1 MTNPT
6 PAGDRTKRRL
16 KAIGWLT
23 AGAAATAALTAAGLW
38 LIAATPSTQPTPS
51 PTKPVISTPP
61 PTQNPPAPST
71 AATRQPAPTATP
83 SAVTSTGGPGDPMA
97 GAIPDSL
104 IQQTLD
110 EAGLTTVNAA
120 TAKATRAIAWTA
132 LAADLQ
138 AGGWSHPHL
147 QGASVAAPGNDQAHP
162 TIVDV
167 TAIWAA
173 TSPAGQPVDRQR
185 STVRLT
191 STAGRWA
198 VDRIT

>member
-1 MTNPT
+1 MTNPN
-6 PAGDRTKRRL
+6 PARDRTKRRL

-23 AGAAATAALTAAGLW
+23 AGATATAALTAAGLW
-38 LIAATPSTQPTPS
+38 LITASPATQPTSS
-51 PTKPVISTPP
+51 PTKPVISTPAP
-61 PTQNPPAPST
+61 PQNL
-71 AATRQPAPTATP
+71 PAPTTAPTHQPSPKATP
-83 SAVTSTGGPGDPMA
+83 SARPSTGHGDPMA

-110 EAGLTTVNAA
+110 DAGLTTVNAA
-120 TAKATRAIAWTA
+120 TAKATRAIAWAA

-147 QGASVAAPGNDQAHP
+147 QGATVAAPGNDQVHP

-167 TAIWAA
+167 TAIWSA

>member
-1 MTNPT
+1 MTTPI
-6 PAGDRTKRRL
+6 PAGGRTKQL
-16 KAIGWLT
+16 KA
-23 AGAAATAALTAAGLW
+23 
-38 LIAATPSTQPTPS
+38 QPTTPIS
-51 PTKPVISTPP
+51 STPP
-61 PTQNPPAPST
+61 PVQSP
-71 AATRQPAPTATP
+71 PAPTATSAPSRQPRPTPLP
-83 SAVTSTGGPGDPMA
+83 SAAAPTSHGDPMA

-110 EAGLTTVNAA
+110 EAGLTTVDAV
-120 TAKATRAIAWTA
+120 TAKATRAAGWTA
-132 LAADLQ
+132 LTADLQ

-147 QGASVAAPGNDQAHP
+147 QASAVTAPGNDQSAP

-167 TAIWAA
+167 TAIWSA

-191 STAGRWA
+191 FTTGRWS

>member
-38 LIAATPSTQPTPS
+38 LITATPSTQATPS
-51 PTKPVISTPP
+51 PTNPVISTPP
-61 PTQNPPAPST
+61 PTQHLPAPST
-71 AATRQPAPTATP
+71 AATRRPAPTATP
-83 SAVTSTGGPGDPMA
+83 SAAPSTGRGDPMA
-97 GAIPDSL
+97 GAVPDSL

-110 EAGLTTVNAA
+110 EAGLTTVDAA

-147 QGASVAAPGNDQAHP
+147 QGASVAAPGNDQTHP

-167 TAIWAA
+167 TAIWSA
-173 TSPAGQPVDRQR
+173 TSLAGQPVDRQR

-191 STAGRWA
+191 ATAGRWA

>member
-1 MTNPT
+1 MTKPT
-6 PAGDRTKRRL
+6 PAGDRTKRRI

-38 LIAATPSTQPTPS
+38 LITATPSTPPTSTPKE
-51 PTKPVISTPP
+51 PAISTPA
-61 PTQNPPAPST
+61 PTQN
-71 AATRQPAPTATP
+71 RLGP
-83 SAVTSTGGPGDPMA
+83 SAAALPRPPVTVSPSAATSTGRGDPMA

-147 QGASVAAPGNDQAHP
+147 QGASVAAPGNDQATP

-173 TSPAGQPVDRQR
+173 SSPAGQPVDRQR
-185 STVRLT
+185 STVRLSST
-191 STAGRWA
+191 SGRWA

>member
-6 PAGDRTKRRL
+6 PARDRTKRRL
-16 KAIGWLT
+16 QAIGWLT
-23 AGAAATAALTAAGLW
+23 AGATATAALTAAGLW
-38 LIAATPSTQPTPS
+38 LITASPSTQPTTS
-51 PTKPVISTPP
+51 PTKPAISAAPSM
-61 PTQNPPAPST
+61 QNLPAP
-71 AATRQPAPTATP
+71 ATTPTHRPSPSATP
-83 SAVTSTGGPGDPMA
+83 SAAPSTGHGDPMA

-110 EAGLTTVNAA
+110 DAGLTTVNAA
-120 TAKATRAIAWTA
+120 TVKATRGIAWAA

-147 QGASVAAPGNDQAHP
+147 QGASVTAPGNDQVHP

-167 TAIWAA
+167 TAIWSA
-173 TSPAGQPVDRQR
+173 TNPARQPVDRQR